1 MSREDMVALDAA
13 DALAPLRD
21 KFELPDDM
29 IYLDGNSLGPVP
41 KGVSERVKD
50 VVEVQWGN
58 DLIKSWNVHDWMG
71 LPQRVGDRIAPLIGA
86 DQGEVMACDTT
97 SINLFKL
104 LAAALELR
112 PDRNVI
118 IGQADNFP
126 TDNYLAEGLIRLT
139 GGRHE
144 LRLIEGDDIIG
155 AIDAAEDSVALVF
168 LTQVDYRT
176 GYAQDMAAV
185 TKAAHDAGALILWDL
200 CHSAGAL
207 NVSLNAAGADFA
219 AGCSYKY
226 LNGGPGGPAF
236 LFVAKHLQD
245 QVQQPLSGWHGHA
258 APFEFERS
266 YRPAPGIVRQLC
278 GTPSVLAMS
287 ALDAALDVF
296 DGIDMSVLRAKSQVL
311 TSLFIDL
318 MEKRCGGHGFTL
330 ATTRDQTRRGSQVSW
345 HHEMGY
351 PIMQALIADGV
362 VGDFRSPDILRFGFA
377 PLYLRYVD
385 VWDAVTVIERVMLEQ
400 RWDKPEFHLRAAVT

>member
-1 MSREDMVALDAA
+1 MISREDMVALDAA

-86 DQGEVMACDTT
+86 DQGEVMACDPT

-226 LNGGPGGPAF
+226 LNGGPGAPAF

-245 QVQQPLSGWHGHA
+245 NPYQDGTDTPHHLNLNA
-258 APFEFERS
+258 AI
-266 YRPAPGIVRQLC
+266 GLRQALC
-278 GTPSVLAMS
+278 GNS
-287 ALDAALDVF
+287 AV
-296 DGIDMSVLRAKSQVL
+296 R
-311 TSLFIDL
+311 
-318 MEKRCGGHGFTL
+318 H
-330 ATTRDQTRRGSQVSW
+330 
-345 HHEMGY
+345 
-351 PIMQALIADGV
+351 
-362 VGDFRSPDILRFGFA
+362 
-377 PLYLRYVD
+377 RY
-385 VWDAVTVIERVMLEQ
+385 WR
-400 RWDKPEFHLRAAVT
+400 

>member
-1 MSREDMVALDAA
+1 MISRDDMAALDQA
-13 DALAPLRD
+13 DSLALLRD
-21 KFELPDDM
+21 KFDLPDGM

-41 KGVSERVKD
+41 KGVSARLKE
-50 VVEVQWGN
+50 VVEAQWGN
-58 DLIKSWNVHDWMG
+58 DLIKSWNVHNWMD
-71 LPQRVGDRIAPLIGA
+71 LPQRVGDRIANLIGA
-86 DQGEVMACDTT
+86 DQGEVLACDTT

-112 PDRNVI
+112 PDRHVI

-144 LRLIEGDDIIG
+144 LRLIEGDDLTA
-155 AIDAAEDSVALVF
+155 AIDDSVALVF

-176 GYAQDMAAV
+176 GYVQDMAAV
-185 TKAAHDAGALILWDL
+185 TKAAHNAGALILWHL

-207 NVSLNAAGADFA
+207 NVRLNAAEADFA

-226 LNGGPGGPAF
+226 LNGGPGAPAF

-258 APFEFERS
+258 APFEFERA
-266 YRPAPGIVRQLC
+266 YRPAPGIMRQLC
-278 GTPSVLAMS
+278 GTLSILALS

-296 DGIDMSVLRAKSQVL
+296 DDVDMADLRAKSQML
-311 TSLFIDL
+311 TALFIDL
-318 MEKRCGGHGFTL
+318 MEKRCGSHGFTL

-345 HHEMGY
+345 RHDMGY

-385 VWDAVTVIERVMLEQ
+385 VWDAVTVIDRVMVER
-400 RWDKPEFHLRAAVT
+400 RWDRPEFHQRAAVT